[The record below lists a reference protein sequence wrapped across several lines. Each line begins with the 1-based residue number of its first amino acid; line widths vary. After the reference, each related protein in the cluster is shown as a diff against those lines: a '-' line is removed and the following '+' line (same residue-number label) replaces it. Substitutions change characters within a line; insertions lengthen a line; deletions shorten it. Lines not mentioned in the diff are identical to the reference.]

1 MRQRR
6 STKYTLSCG
15 LLNEYQIMFLTND
28 TKQNKEF
35 EQHKCSHMFL
45 VQAEAKHVCRE
56 KNKMGDELANKFF
69 DKFYERQHE
78 KFVEEG

>member
-1 MRQRR
+1 MNIKFR
-6 STKYTLSCG
+6 SS
-15 LLNEYQIMFLTND
+15 QISIPY

-45 VQAEAKHVCRE
+45 VQPEAKHVCRE
-56 KNKMGDELANKFF
+56 TNKIGDELANKFF
-69 DKFYERQHE
+69 DRQHE